1 MHCAM
6 CSAMQ
11 MAIGERIMCA
21 YDSLPQ
27 SQAPQPNK
35 SLQPTPLRGA
45 AELSRWRKQMDSG
58 TQNRAANEFIFRPR
72 GYGRFPAAL
81 FLSLWLCGWAV
92 GEALALFV
100 LGQGIWAL
108 LTGRPAIG
116 SDVPVRMGPALG
128 VGAFLL
134 AWLTI
139 WTFGGVMAIQE
150 LLHLL
155 WAEDRLVLNRDALLR
170 VRRRGPLT
178 STRRLARNEVR
189 RVYVQPANTA
199 LMVQLSGNLIELT
212 DLGTPAERAE
222 AGRRLRAA
230 MALPDEDTSAGP
242 AALPEDWQEATGAR
256 GERLL
261 VPNPQTRRKQAVV
274 VAIITGVVWSG
285 LVLLARESLVERNLW
300 VVTLLLTVLAAWLAR
315 QTHWMFRGRKEWR
328 IGSGILVHQRR
339 FADEVTE
346 LCRAR
351 ALELT
356 ESRDSDNDAWYHL
369 HAIELSPSSLTRVDK
384 TPGKIRIAH
393 SIHDPTEPRCLG
405 RWLSQQAAI
414 PFHDRVPTEADKQ
427 AEVTRL
433 KEQLAGSGKFGRFV
447 VRLLDRT
454 KHDRGR

>member
-1 MHCAM
+1 
-6 CSAMQ
+6 
-11 MAIGERIMCA
+11 
-21 YDSLPQ
+21 
-27 SQAPQPNK
+27 
-35 SLQPTPLRGA
+35 
-45 AELSRWRKQMDSG
+45 MDSG
-58 TQNRAANEFIFRPR
+58 TQYRAANEFVFRPH

-81 FLSLWLCGWAV
+81 FLSLWLCGWTV
-92 GEALALFV
+92 GEAFALFV

-108 LTGRPAIG
+108 LTGRPVIG
-116 SDVPVRMGPALG
+116 SDESVRMAPALG

-134 AWLTI
+134 VWLTI
-139 WTFGGVMAIQE
+139 WTVGGVMAVQE
-150 LLHLL
+150 LFRLV
-155 WAEDRLVLNRDALLR
+155 WAEDRLALDWDALRR
-170 VRRRGPLT
+170 VRRRGPFT
-178 STRRLARNEVR
+178 STRALARREIR
-189 RVYVQPANTA
+189 RVFVQPTNTT
-199 LMVQLSGNLIELT
+199 LMVQVKSNLMELT
-212 DLGTPAERAE
+212 DLGTPAERTE
-222 AGRRLRAA
+222 AARQLCAT
-230 MALPDEDTSAGP
+230 MDLPDEGTSAGP

-261 VPNPQTRRKQAVV
+261 VPNPQTRRKQAVA
-274 VAIITGVVWSG
+274 VAIITAVVWSG
-285 LVLLARESLVERNLW
+285 LVLLARESLGEPNLW

-315 QTHWMFRGRKEWR
+315 QTSWMFRGRKEWR
-328 IGSGILVHQRR
+328 IGPGILVHQRR

-369 HAIELSPSSLTRVDK
+369 NAIDLSPSSLTRVDK
-384 TPGKIRIAH
+384 APAKIRIAH

-414 PFHDRVPTEADKQ
+414 PFHDRVPTEADEQ